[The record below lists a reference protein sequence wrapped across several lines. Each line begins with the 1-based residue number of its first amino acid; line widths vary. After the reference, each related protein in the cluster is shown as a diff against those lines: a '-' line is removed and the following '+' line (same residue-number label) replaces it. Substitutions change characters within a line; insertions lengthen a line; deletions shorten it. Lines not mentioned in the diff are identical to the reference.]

1 MPRRLI
7 FLSRFRI
14 LLALVLSTVPFA
26 LAHAATLPAGS
37 MLELRLRQEVNSFSS
52 EEGALIQAYLC
63 SPVML
68 EGKIY
73 LPMETVVRGRIKE
86 VKRVGLGL
94 VRERAWLQLE
104 FDQILLPNGE
114 IYNIRTKVVEVEN
127 ARERVLANGRIRGI
141 RSADMPGYRSSGV
154 ITSLAALD
162 PIALAFASTASAAL
176 LRFPEPEIRFP
187 VGTELLVRL
196 AEPVELGNS
205 FSDPTHKLHVTDD
218 DRHELGTTIRKMPFR
233 TKTLI
238 GKRESDLVN
247 VLMVGS
253 RNAIERAFVAAGWV
267 EADRA
272 TAQSNYRALRAFA
285 ENQGYR
291 AAPMSTLLL
300 GGKRP
305 VSTLSKAMNTFHKR
319 HHVRIFETGETWQGH
334 ELFSVS
340 STQDVGVG
348 FSKGE
353 KKFTHRIDPH
363 IDNERAKVLNDLLLT
378 GCVDEA
384 EALDRPWV
392 PRDAKNAGGE
402 NLATDGA
409 IAIIRLNDCIVPRR
423 FDEAIA
429 PPPGPFRGNVISR
442 ASRQTILTVRNDFY
456 RGTFVYQGINGA
468 IAGFKRIQNR
478 NLEKSPREVR
488 QTGVSSQSFLPF
500 SSSLTPL
507 PSPIGPAPPP
517 PPPRETPYDIW
528 EAPRVELSMD
538 FGFLRFGN
546 NSSGAEG
553 VVITHRF
560 PSTKGSSQPFTVIAE
575 NLVRSGISL
584 GGSVTLNSQRWMS
597 HELGLH
603 YQRGSFKLGLKSVTK
618 TGSADLPTVE
628 EQNAGIVTR
637 QFSYNTLLN
646 FKPRESRW
654 RPYLAAGPVLQM
666 INLSDSPFKQ
676 ARGLFRFGLN
686 NVGMISAAYNFGNA
700 APLEGGGIFQIGAI
714 VGAGFKYR
722 VHPRWTLRFDY
733 RDTISKSPNFL
744 KKSLTQSNITPIEE
758 GDPQPASAPPLVR
771 GRLIQQRMTVGF
783 SFTF

>member
-1 MPRRLI
+1 MKRRLN
-7 FLSRFRI
+7 FLRRFRI
-14 LLALVLSTVPFA
+14 LHALTLSTVG
-26 LAHAATLPAGS
+26 LVSHGATLPAGS
-37 MLELRLRQEVNSFSS
+37 VLELRLRQEVNSYSS
-52 EEGALIQAYLC
+52 EEGTLIQAYLC

-73 LPMETVVRGRIKE
+73 LPMETIVRGRIKE

-104 FDQILLPNGE
+104 FYQLVLPNGE
-114 IYNIRTKVVEVEN
+114 QYNIRTRVTEVEN
-127 ARERVLANGRIRGI
+127 ARERVMANGRIRGI
-141 RSADMPGYRSSGV
+141 RSADMPGHRSSGV

-162 PIALAFASTASAAL
+162 PIALAFASVASAAL
-176 LRFPEPEIRFP
+176 LRFSEPEIRFP
-187 VGTELLVRL
+187 VGTELLVRIS
-196 AEPVELGNS
+196 ESVELGNS
-205 FSDPTHKLHVTDD
+205 FSDPMQKLHVTDD
-218 DRHELGTTIRKMPFR
+218 DRRALQAAIRKMPFR

-238 GKRESDLVN
+238 GKRDSDLVN
-247 VLMVGS
+247 VLFVGS
-253 RNAIERAFVAAGWV
+253 SSAMERAFVAAGWV

-272 TAQSNYRALRAFA
+272 SAQANYQALRAFA

-300 GGKRP
+300 DGRRP

-319 HHVRIFETGETWQGH
+319 HHVRIFETAETWQGH
-334 ELFSVS
+334 ELFSAS

-353 KKFTHRIDPH
+353 KKFTHRIDPQ

-409 IAIIRLNDCIVPRR
+409 IAIVRLNDCLTPRR
-423 FDEAIA
+423 FDEAIS
-429 PPPGPFRGNVISR
+429 PPPGPFRGNAISR

-456 RGTFVYQGINGA
+456 RGTFVYQGITGA
-468 IAGFKRIQNR
+468 MAGVKRIQNR
-478 NLEKSPREVR
+478 NQEKDPRQVR
-488 QTGVSSQSFLPF
+488 QTEVFSESFFPF

-507 PSPIGPAPPP
+507 PSPIGPASPL

-553 VVITHRF
+553 VLINHRF
-560 PSTKGSSQPFTVIAE
+560 PLANGSTEPFTVIAE
-575 NLVRSGISL
+575 NLVRSGISM

-603 YQRGSFKLGLKSVTK
+603 YQRGKFKLGLQSVTK
-618 TGSADLPTVE
+618 TGSTDLPSVE
-628 EQNAGIVTR
+628 EQNTGIVTR

-646 FKPRESRW
+646 LKPRESRW

-686 NVGMISAAYNFGNA
+686 NVGMLSAAYNFGNA
-700 APLEGGGIFQIGAI
+700 APLEGGGIFQMGAI

-744 KKSLTQSNITPIEE
+744 KKSLTQPNITPIED
-758 GDPQPASAPPLVR
+758 GDPQPAAAPPLVR